1 LTTGSDELESLIGL
15 DRTLHDYARA
25 ARAALVG
32 GDARFEQM
40 KAAYR
45 ERFPDGSAERGV
57 ADALAWAVLGD
68 SLTLFYLGLTS
79 SVIVELHATLEH
91 YARRDLPQ
99 LITSTH
105 EGRNVAEQLVE
116 RRTLSDLSK
125 MLVSLG
131 VWNDE
136 DCAFVLRLAR
146 LRNGIVH
153 NNEVALGRAMSGQ
166 NFHHINDA
174 RLAVADVDV
183 LPFLLSAI
191 AALGKLATGSTRHRK
206 RSTEERAGRSATSEF
221 VSENTQ

>member
-15 DRTLHDYARA
+15 DHTLHDYAIR
-25 ARAALVG
+25 ARAALVD
-32 GDARFEQM
+32 GDARFEKM
-40 KAAYR
+40 KAAYGQ
-45 ERFPDGSAERGV
+45 RFPEASAERGV

-68 SLTLFYLGLTS
+68 SLALFYLGLTS
-79 SVIVELHATLEH
+79 PVIVELHATLEH

-99 LITSTH
+99 LITSTR

-116 RRTLSDLSK
+116 RRTLSELSK
-125 MLVSLG
+125 MLVSIG

-136 DCAFVLRLAR
+136 DCAFVARLAR

-166 NFHHINDA
+166 HFHHINDA

-191 AALGKLATGSTRHRK
+191 AALVKLATGSTRHRK
-206 RSTEERAGRSATSEF
+206 RSTEESAERGETSEF
-221 VSENTQ
+221 VSEGT